1 VPAKLKPRFP
11 LVYSPRPDGTL
22 TPDTADAYARY
33 TEHQFGTLSLSGTAP
48 DYLRFAQMLLNG
60 GELDGVRVLSTK
72 TVDLMRQNHLPPNI
86 PSIAPGSTA
95 TGYGLGV
102 SVTLNVAALGR
113 LNSVGSFGWSGAATT
128 TFSVDPEEHL
138 TYVIMAQLMPN
149 DAALMQR
156 VETLIYQAIID

>member
-1 VPAKLKPRFP
+1 
-11 LVYSPRPDGTL
+11 
-22 TPDTADAYARY
+22 
-33 TEHQFGTLSLSGTAP
+33 
-48 DYLRFAQMLLNG
+48 LNG
-60 GELDGVRVLSTK
+60 GELDGVRILGRK
-72 TVDLMRQNHLPPNI
+72 TVELMAQNHLPPNI
-86 PSIAPGSTA
+86 PSIASGSVA

-128 TFSVDPEEHL
+128 TFSVDPEESL

-156 VETLIYQAIID
+156 VETLIYQAIVD